1 MKAGDYIHYR
11 YKNYSK
17 FGLKVNKGS
26 DHPDPT
32 GIFNEQRALII
43 NKAKSK
49 YEGNKEG
56 IRAELEKRLNL
67 YFNLKTASGKLQ
79 FGWTD
84 AQAANMESK
93 IVQLFEEVLES
104 LGKQELLYS
113 TRRNYSTLS
122 AGSGDNLNLGSNKD
136 FFTSRNKNKIGGE
149 KSPGVS
155 KQFTKLFAVKDR
167 IQELINL
174 RNNLNNDMEVS
185 QVGQDFINGVNAFE
199 KNYKEIISFVNKNA
213 EGIQSNYRISDL
225 GVNFIQDLQKLM
237 DLTRQVTNTAIE
249 GYMGEYIPAITSEIY
264 QKIENDGIEECLS
277 YLEGEHTA
285 FIELIK
291 GQVVGDKTSRKATS
305 KSNFIENT
313 TNRSKYSTDT
323 RLGKTDSHSGYT
335 ADKVDVHFELPSGV
349 INASMKNVNL
359 SSRKKINILSGSST
373 ANFIQDYALFTNH
386 YLNVTAN
393 IGRPD
398 RPNSNVLMLAHNTFK
413 LTLALHALMG
423 DVVIQEKGA
432 SGLSRS
438 ESADVL
444 IVNDNAQRG
453 QFKVYFVSD
462 IIQKVADDLTLLNIE
477 NFKDPTQYENIW
489 LGPKQN
495 DISAGFAR
503 VGKILSQL
511 HVQQLKMSI
520 STSALT

>member
-43 NKAKSK
+43 NKAKSR

-56 IRAELEKRLNL
+56 IRTELEKRLNL
-67 YFNLKTASGKLQ
+67 YFNLRTASGKLQ

-93 IVQLFEEVLES
+93 IVQLFEEILES
-104 LGKQELLYS
+104 LGKQELLYG
-113 TRRNYSTLS
+113 TKKNYSTLS
-122 AGSGDNLNLGSNKD
+122 AGSKDNLNLGDSKN
-136 FFTSRNKNKIGGE
+136 FFASRNKNKIGGE

-174 RNNLNNDMEVS
+174 RDTLKNDVEAS
-185 QVGQDFINGVNAFE
+185 QVGQEFIDGVSAFE
-199 KNYKEIISFVNKNA
+199 EKYRGIIKFVNENA
-213 EGIQSNYRISDL
+213 SVQSNYRISDL

-249 GYMGEYIPAITSEIY
+249 GYMGEYIPAITSEVY
-264 QKIENDGIEECLS
+264 RRMESEGIEECLS
-277 YLEGEHTA
+277 YLESEHTT

-291 GQVVGDKTSRKATS
+291 GQVVGGKTSRKATS

-313 TNRSKYSTDT
+313 TNKSKYSTDT

-359 SSRKKINILSGSST
+359 SNQKKINILSGSST
-373 ANFIQDYALFTNH
+373 ANFAQDYALFTNH

-423 DVVIQEKGA
+423 GVIVQEKGA

-438 ESADVL
+438 ESADVF
-444 IVNDNAQRG
+444 IVNNNAQRG
-453 QFKVYFVSD
+453 QFKVYFISD

-489 LGPKQN
+489 LGSEQN

-511 HVQQLKMSI
+511 HTQQLKMSI

>member
-43 NKAKSK
+43 NKAKSR
-49 YEGNKEG
+49 YEGNKES
-56 IRAELEKRLNL
+56 IRTELEKRLNL
-67 YFNLKTASGKLQ
+67 YFNLRTASGKLQ

-93 IVQLFEEVLES
+93 IVQLFEEILES
-104 LGKQELLYS
+104 LGKQELLYG
-113 TRRNYSTLS
+113 TKKNYSTLS
-122 AGSGDNLNLGSNKD
+122 AGSKDNLNLGDSKN
-136 FFTSRNKNKIGGE
+136 FFASRNKNKIGGE

-174 RNNLNNDMEVS
+174 RDTLKNDMEAS
-185 QVGQDFINGVNAFE
+185 QVGQEFIDGVSAFE
-199 KNYKEIISFVNKNA
+199 TKYEGIIKFVNENA
-213 EGIQSNYRISDL
+213 GVQSNYRISDL

-264 QKIENDGIEECLS
+264 RRMESEGIEECLS
-277 YLEGEHTA
+277 YLEGEHTT

-291 GQVVGDKTSRKATS
+291 GQVVGGKTSRKATS

-313 TNRSKYSTDT
+313 TNKSKYSTDT

-359 SSRKKINILSGSST
+359 SNQKKINILSGSST
-373 ANFIQDYALFTNH
+373 ANFTQDYALFTNH

-423 DVVIQEKGA
+423 GVIVQEKGA

-438 ESADVL
+438 ESADVF
-444 IVNDNAQRG
+444 IVNNNAQRG
-453 QFKVYFVSD
+453 QFKVYFISD

-489 LGPKQN
+489 LGSEQN

-511 HVQQLKMSI
+511 HTQQLKMSI